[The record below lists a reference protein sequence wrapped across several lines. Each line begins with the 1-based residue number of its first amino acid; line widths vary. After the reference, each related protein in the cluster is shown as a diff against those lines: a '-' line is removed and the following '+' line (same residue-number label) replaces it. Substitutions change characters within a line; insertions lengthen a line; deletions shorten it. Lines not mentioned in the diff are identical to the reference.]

1 MNGDTSA
8 EPERRIT
15 ENEEEPLL
23 QQPTEEEV
31 GHSCSFPSTVSPK
44 GDSNES
50 SVVILSPTQAGQEE
64 TNNQDQPSP
73 TSFKNVKCS
82 TLTESDASFGE
93 KEELGLEGNE
103 VKFDSLI
110 EKKVAYCELVSGS
123 LESGDFDDKIEGSG
137 VKVQETETSV
147 DGVLKKGEIEWS
159 VYGVKEVK
167 EKGKDFVGSDCFE
180 AGMGFGSDDTKK
192 FVMVKEIGGESSLE
206 AKKQQLLEELQN
218 GSIFKNKTNVDNN
231 VDGFDTGAGISGSL
245 KGSDESVKRSLKIEV
260 IDHTV
265 LIEPAS
271 VTKTGNG
278 GGNAAERNEKNGK
291 HETDEKK
298 AKKPRKRGKVA
309 PKGGLETCEG
319 QEKVT
324 QIGEAQKIT
333 IDVGEVRN
341 GCETDKHHMK
351 RKYSREE
358 MEALKFANIAEQ
370 RKLWRDIYTGLGDD
384 AVKGYK
390 DLASSKHHKNV
401 SLNFNPWK
409 HFGRKE
415 PEIPGIPW
423 EESSEIVDDGLES
436 MKGDGVQN
444 ADLLNPACS
453 DSIEGDGADTVLEE
467 EYDEE
472 VDSDDDYASIQR
484 PAFAVEGEP
493 DFDSGPPEDG
503 LEFLRRVRW
512 EAAHIPKVK
521 VAKLDRSR
529 VNKEQTVYMPQIPS
543 IAKCPEYLLPLKQWE
558 DAFLVDFSELR
569 LFLSQN
575 DCSSTK
581 ISQKMQP
588 AAIVLGSSSPQHAES
603 VVIEKFNIY
612 RTEADEVQSY
622 KPIDTSSAEN
632 AIDQP
637 CMANVEDCRNLT
649 SSQIPTP
656 EASCSDALCD
666 YPTLSV
672 ILAMDC
678 VARVSM
684 LRKRIKLA
692 ETMDTLSKNDCV
704 WLFSLCAAV
713 DAPLDADTC
722 AALRGLLRKCASLRA
737 RKSEYDDEVIMLNIL
752 ATISG
757 RYYGQSES

>member
-1 MNGDTSA
+1 MDGNTSA

-15 ENEEEPLL
+15 EIEEEPLL
-23 QQPTEEEV
+23 QQSQEEED
-31 GHSCSFPSTVSPK
+31 HSCSFPSTVSPK

-50 SVVILSPTQAGQEE
+50 TLVILSPTQACQEE

-82 TLTESDASFGE
+82 TLTESDTSFGE

-103 VKFDSLI
+103 VEFDSSI

-123 LESGDFDDKIEGSG
+123 LESGDFDDKIESSG
-137 VKVQETETSV
+137 GKVQKTETSV

-159 VYGVKEVK
+159 VDGVKEVK
-167 EKGKDFVGSDCFE
+167 EKGKYLVGSDCFE
-180 AGMGFGSDDTKK
+180 TGMGLGFDNTKE

-206 AKKQQLLEELQN
+206 AKKQQLLEELQD
-218 GSIFKNKTNVDNN
+218 GSIFKNQTNVDNN
-231 VDGFDTGAGISGSL
+231 VDGFDTGVGISGRL
-245 KGSDESVKRSLKIEV
+245 KGSDESVKRSLKTEV

-278 GGNAAERNEKNGK
+278 GCNVAERNEKKNGK

-298 AKKPRKRGKVA
+298 ARRPRRRGKIA
-309 PKGGLETCEG
+309 AKGGLETCEG
-319 QEKVT
+319 QQKVT
-324 QIGEAQKIT
+324 QIGDEAQNRT

-341 GCETDKHHMK
+341 DCETNRDQKK

-358 MEALKFANIAEQ
+358 MEALRFANIAEQ

-390 DLASSKHHKNV
+390 DLASSKHHKNA

-415 PEIPGIPW
+415 PGIPGK
-423 EESSEIVDDGLES
+423 ESSEIVDDGLAN

-444 ADLLNPACS
+444 ADLWNPACS

-472 VDSDDDYASIQR
+472 VDSDDDYGSIQR
-484 PAFAVEGEP
+484 PAFAVKGEP

-529 VNKEQTVYMPQIPS
+529 VNKEQTVYMPQIPN

-569 LFLSQN
+569 LFLSQT
-575 DCSSTK
+575 DGSSTK

-588 AAIVLGSSSPQHAES
+588 AAIVLGNSSPQHAES
-603 VVIEKFNIY
+603 GVVEKFNIH

-622 KPIDTSSAEN
+622 EPIDTSSAEN

-637 CMANVEDCRNLT
+637 CLANVEDCRNLT

-656 EASCSDALCD
+656 EASCSDALCN

-684 LRKRIKLA
+684 LRKRIKMA

-737 RKSEYDDEVIMLNIL
+737 SKSEHDDEVIMLNIL

>member
-1 MNGDTSA
+1 MADDTLA
-8 EPERRIT
+8 GPERIIT
-15 ENEEEPLL
+15 EIEEEPLL
-23 QQPTEEEV
+23 QQPQDEEDQ
-31 GHSCSFPSTVSPK
+31 SCSSLSTISPK

-50 SVVILSPTQAGQEE
+50 SLVILSPIQADLEE

-73 TSFKNVKCS
+73 TSFKKVKCS
-82 TLTESDASFGE
+82 SLTESDTSFGE
-93 KEELGLEGNE
+93 KEELGLEGSE

-123 LESGDFDDKIEGSG
+123 IESGDSDDKIESSS

-147 DGVLKKGEIEWS
+147 DGVLNKGEIEWS
-159 VYGVKEVK
+159 VDGVKEVK
-167 EKGKDFVGSDCFE
+167 EKGKDFVGSECFE
-180 AGMGFGSDDTKK
+180 AEMGLGSDENKE
-192 FVMVKEIGGESSLE
+192 FVMGKEIGGESSLE
-206 AKKQQLLEELQN
+206 AKKKQLLEELQD
-218 GSIFKNKTNVDNN
+218 GSIFKNKTKVDNN
-231 VDGFDTGAGISGSL
+231 VDGFDTGVGISGIF

-271 VTKTGNG
+271 VTKTGSG
-278 GGNAAERNEKNGK
+278 GGNVAERNGKKNGK

-298 AKKPRKRGKVA
+298 VKRPRRRGKIA
-309 PKGGLETCEG
+309 TKGGLETSEG
-319 QEKVT
+319 QKKVT
-324 QIGEAQKIT
+324 QIGEAQKRT

-341 GCETDKHHMK
+341 GCETDGDQMK

-358 MEALKFANIAEQ
+358 MKVLRFANIVEQ

-384 AVKGYK
+384 AVEGYK
-390 DLASSKHHKNV
+390 DLASSKHHKKV
-401 SLNFNPWK
+401 SLNFNPWE

-415 PEIPGIPW
+415 PDIPG
-423 EESSEIVDDGLES
+423 EESSEIVDDGLEN
-436 MKGDGVQN
+436 MEVDGVQN
-444 ADLLNPACS
+444 ADLLDPACS
-453 DSIEGDGADTVLEE
+453 NSIEGEGADTVLEE
-467 EYDEE
+467 AYAEE

-529 VNKEQTVYMPQIPS
+529 VNKEQTVYMPQIPN

-558 DAFLVDFSELR
+558 DVFLVDFSELR
-569 LFLSQN
+569 QFLSQ
-575 DCSSTK
+575 DDGSSTR

-588 AAIVLGSSSPQHAES
+588 AAIVLGNSSPQHAES
-603 VVIEKFNIY
+603 IVVEKSNILG
-612 RTEADEVQSY
+612 TETDDVQSY
-622 KPIDTSSAEN
+622 KPLDTSSAEN
-632 AIDQP
+632 AIDHP

-656 EASCSDALCD
+656 EASCSDALCN

-704 WLFSLCAAV
+704 WLFALCAAV

-737 RKSEYDDEVIMLNIL
+737 SKSEHDDEVIMLNIL

-757 RYYGQSES
+757 RYFGQSES